1 MKNVLI
7 YQDLKPWA
15 VMAVLCW
22 LMGMAHAQ
30 PSKPTALSF
39 ETWRYEDMDVWRKH
53 ILPSMKD
60 APIQLE
66 HPSVQDPVK
75 HDADL
80 LRRLGQGQGGDVI
93 ACRPFDRSLELY
105 DKGYLEDI
113 TDMHELRRFRRNSKI
128 AWTTYYNERVF
139 CMPIASVMT
148 GFFYNQAIFEELKL
162 SPPQTEDDLW
172 AVMSAIQKSGKY
184 QPLAYGTQDRWQAS
198 QVLFSGIG
206 PNYWKGEE
214 GRLRLL
220 MGRGQFTDKGYVET
234 WRVLKKLGQYL
245 PKNHAQISGYDA
257 RKMFLN
263 GQAAIYPAGSWEI
276 RFLEN
281 QAGLRVGVFAPP
293 PPTSTHNC
301 FVLNHF
307 DQGIGINA
315 QSPRATEAR
324 ALLRWMSTQEF
335 SSALASHLHGFFPL
349 SNYPVAAQSPL
360 GREMFSWTQ
369 HCDTTI
375 RINSQYLN
383 HAWPGME
390 AALWDISTR
399 VLTQEVTPEQAAQH
413 ISDGV
418 KKWFKPI

>member
-1 MKNVLI
+1 MKKVLI
-7 YQDLKPWA
+7 CLGLKRGLTW
-15 VMAVLCW
+15 VLLC
-22 LMGMAHAQ
+22 LVLGAAHAQ
-30 PSKPTALSF
+30 PSKTPALTF
-39 ETWRYEDMDVWRKH
+39 ETWRYEDMDVWRHH

-66 HPSVQDPVK
+66 HVSVHDPVK

-105 DKGYLEDI
+105 DKGYLEDL
-113 TDMHELRRFRRNSKI
+113 TDMQELRRFRLNSKI

-148 GFFYNQAIFEELKL
+148 GFFYNKAIFEELKL
-162 SPPQTEDDLW
+162 TPPETEEALW
-172 AVMSAIQKSGKY
+172 EVMSAIQKSGKY

-214 GRLRLL
+214 GRLKLL

-245 PKNHAQISGYDA
+245 PKNHANISGYDA

-263 GQAAIYPAGSWEI
+263 GQAAIYPAGSWEV

-315 QSPRATEAR
+315 QSPRANEAR
-324 ALLRWMSTQEF
+324 TLLSWMSTQEF
-335 SSALASHLHGFFPL
+335 SIALASHLHGFFPL
-349 SNYPVAAQSPL
+349 SNYPVHARSPL
-360 GREMFSWTQ
+360 GREMLSWTQ
-369 HCDTTI
+369 QCDTTI
-375 RINSQYLN
+375 RINSQYLD
-383 HAWPGME
+383 HAWPGMD

-399 VLTQEVTPEQAAQH
+399 VLTQEISPEQAAQH
-413 ISDGV
+413 IADGV